1 MLRRDV
7 AAGDEEDW
15 PGGKGG
21 VINVGYNRVGIEGG
35 VVGWGVGGER
45 GQRVDGGDIFVEKE
59 ERGEDEEGI

>member
-7 AAGDEEDW
+7 AAGEEEDW

-35 VVGWGVGGER
+35 VVGWGVGGGEGSESGWGR
-45 GQRVDGGDIFVEKE
+45 HICG
-59 ERGEDEEGI
+59 ERGEGRG